1 MKVIELIEYL
11 NGIENKELQV
21 DIKLDEVCEGEEEQI
36 FLDIYSEYI
45 LDVPSVLR
53 YEVPSVSEDG
63 AKQLIF
69 SEYYID
75 DMVVKEIDK
84 LNAKVISK
92 KEYKVVI
99 TNKTRVKNY
108 E

>member
-21 DIKLDEVCEGEEEQI
+21 DIKLDEVCEGEKEQI

-53 YEVPSVSEDG
+53 YEVPSVSEDR
-63 AKQLIF
+63 AKQLIC
-69 SEYYID
+69 SEFYID
-75 DMVVKEIDK
+75 DREIDK
-84 LNAKVISK
+84 SNAKVISK

-99 TNKTRVKNY
+99 TNKTKVKNY